1 MSKKRRRLPVHTK
14 IPLIQEALQTRDTLL
29 RIARRPVVHLADGA
43 LHRDR
48 IILRNLQNEKD
59 YRETE
64 DFRRYHPSVHSRRYL
79 RVDGKVAGWRRVP
92 VQSRVPWVREQLR
105 LSFSSPKKTFVCIRR
120 KVRRAVLH
128 ALQKTGRG
136 GGPQKRPRWSDA
148 SRIRCK

>member
-1 MSKKRRRLPVHTK
+1 MSRKRRRLPVHTK
-14 IPLIQEALQTRDTLL
+14 SPLTQEALQTRDAFLD
-29 RIARRPVVHLADGA
+29 IARRPVVHLADGA
-43 LHRDR
+43 LKRDR
-48 IILRNLQNEKD
+48 VTLRSLLNERD
-59 YRETE
+59 YREEE
-64 DFRRYHPSVHSRRYL
+64 DLRRYHPSVHSRRYL

-105 LSFSSPKKTFVCIRR
+105 LSFSLPKKTIVCIRR

-136 GGPQKRPRWSDA
+136 GGPQKRPRWSAA